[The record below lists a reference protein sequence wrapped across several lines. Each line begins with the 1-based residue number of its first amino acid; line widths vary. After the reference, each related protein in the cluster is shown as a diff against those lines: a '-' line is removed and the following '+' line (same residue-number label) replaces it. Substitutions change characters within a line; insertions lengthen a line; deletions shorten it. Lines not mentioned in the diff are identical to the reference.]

1 MSSTISRTLNE
12 LKAAVLC
19 GVVIIIIAVV
29 NTRGQIN
36 ILDAVI
42 GMLMICVLAVLSMRI
57 KAALPFQLPAFAWA
71 SLLGLIVSVPW
82 CPISE
87 VFLKYTNVITTGPIG
102 TVILAAAGVSI
113 GTKLDDVKKLSWKI
127 VLVSLLV
134 FCGTFFGSA
143 IIAHVV
149 LSIQGLI

>member
-1 MSSTISRTLNE
+1 M
-12 LKAAVLC
+12 V
-19 GVVIIIIAVV
+19 
-29 NTRGQIN
+29 
-36 ILDAVI
+36 
-42 GMLMICVLAVLSMRI
+42 MICVLAVLSMRI
-57 KAALPFQLPAFAWA
+57 KAALPIQLPAFAWA
-71 SLLGLIVSVPW
+71 SLLGLLITVPW
-82 CPISE
+82 CPVSE
-87 VFLKYTNVITTGPIG
+87 VFLKYTNVITTAPIG

-143 IIAHVV
+143 IIAHVM

>member
-1 MSSTISRTLNE
+1 MSSTLSRTLNE
-12 LKAAVLC
+12 FKAALLC

-29 NTRGQIN
+29 NAKGQIN
-36 ILDAVI
+36 IVDGAI
-42 GMLMICVLAVLSMRI
+42 GMVMICVLAVLSMRI
-57 KAALPFQLPAFAWA
+57 KAALPIQLPAFAWA
-71 SLLGLIVSVPW
+71 SLLGLLITVPW
-82 CPISE
+82 CPVSE
-87 VFLKYTNVITTGPIG
+87 VFLKYTNVITTAPIG

-143 IIAHVV
+143 IIAHVM
-149 LSIQGLI
+149 LSTQGLI